1 MRSGCP
7 VFTFSLPEVAFGT
20 PISCTTGSRFT
31 KLGYTKPST
40 ELRVD
45 RVLDIA
51 EVCYVF
57 FSDMVYC

>member
-1 MRSGCP
+1 LAPLSVAP
-7 VFTFSLPEVAFGT
+7 LEVG
-20 PISCTTGSRFT
+20 FT